1 MQDPNFIVMSIKLV
15 GGLAV
20 FLYGMGLMTD
30 GLKLVAG
37 SSLRSLLD
45 HLTRNRFSGVLT
57 GAGITAAI
65 QSSSVT
71 TVLVVGFISAGLMS
85 LSQSVPVII
94 GANVGTTVTAQI
106 IAFKVTKAALVMIA
120 VGFAI
125 EFALK
130 KPRAKRLGSV
140 LLGLGFIF
148 FGMEIMSDATE
159 PLRAYQPFLDL
170 MQTLSNPLLAIALAA
185 VFTALV
191 QSSSATT
198 GIVIVLSGQ
207 GLISLESGIAMIMG
221 ANIGTCVTSLLAA
234 VGKPR
239 EALQAAGVHVMFN
252 VAGVLL
258 WVGLIGPLAGFVRWL
273 SPESSAALPIE
284 RLAAETPRQIAN
296 AHTVF
301 NVANMLMFIWL
312 TVPMAWLV
320 KKIVPDKP
328 VSLSERAAPQYLNEM
343 FLSTPDIALQR
354 VRLELVHLGALVL
367 PLIREGVP
375 TAIKGSREEMRA
387 LAARDD
393 DVDSL
398 YAEIYAY
405 IGDLSQYEM
414 SPEQTHLLTELTE
427 ILNVL
432 EALGDL
438 VEINIAPLGLHRAD
452 RLIALNP
459 RISERLQPLVD
470 LASASLADA
479 IKALETGDQELAEQV
494 SGRKAQFSKMAD
506 EVFGLTAYPQPGD
519 ANGRLAAMRI
529 EIALLELLRRS
540 FYFAKRIAK
549 AVVEIES
556 HPDVVLSADQ
566 QEPPD
571 PTVRV

>member
-1 MQDPNFIVMSIKLV
+1 MQDPNFTVMSIKLV
-15 GGLAV
+15 GGLAL

-37 SSLRSLLD
+37 SSLRGLLNW
-45 HLTRNRFSGVLT
+45 LTRNRFSGVLT

-65 QSSSVT
+65 QSSSIT

-106 IAFKVTKAALVMIA
+106 IAFKITKAALVMIA

-130 KPRAKRLGSV
+130 KPRAKKLGSV

-148 FGMEIMSDATE
+148 FGMEIMSDATA
-159 PLRAYQPFLDL
+159 PLRDYQPFLDL
-170 MQTLSNPLLAIALAA
+170 MQTMSNPLLAILLAA
-185 VFTALV
+185 IFTALV

-198 GIVIVLSGQ
+198 GIVIVLAGQ
-207 GLISLESGIAMIMG
+207 GLIPLEAGIAMIMG

-234 VGKPR
+234 IGKPR
-239 EALQAAGVHVMFN
+239 EAMQAAGVHVMFN

-258 WVGLIGPLAGFVRWL
+258 WVGLIGSLAGFVRWL
-273 SPESSAALPIE
+273 SPESSAALPME

-301 NVANMLMFIWL
+301 NVANMLIFIWL

-328 VSLSERAAPQYLNEM
+328 VSLSERAAPQFLDAM
-343 FLSTPDIALQR
+343 FLSTPDLALQR
-354 VRLELVHLGALVL
+354 VRLELVHLGTLVL

-375 TAIKGSREEMRA
+375 TAISGSREDIHA

-398 YAEIYAY
+398 YAETYAY
-405 IGDLSQYEM
+405 IGALSQYEM
-414 SPEQTHLLTELTE
+414 STEQTHLLAELTE

-438 VEINIAPLGLHRAD
+438 VEINIAPLGLHRAE
-452 RLIALNP
+452 RLIQLNP
-459 RISERLQPLVD
+459 RVRQQLQPLVD
-470 LASASLADA
+470 LASDSLADA
-479 IKALETGDQELAEQV
+479 IKALETGDQDLAIEV
-494 SGRKAQFSKMAD
+494 SDRKVRFSAMAD
-506 EVFGLTAYPQPGD
+506 EVFALAAYPQPGD
-519 ANGRLAAMRI
+519 GNGRLAAIRI
-529 EIALLELLRRS
+529 EIALLELLRRT

-556 HPDVVLSADQ
+556 HPDTVLAADQ
-566 QEPPD
+566 QEAPD
-571 PTVRV
+571 PTVRI